1 MSSEP
6 ITVTLLVIDILE
18 KMGVPYLIGGSLAS
32 TAHGVV
38 RTTLA
43 TDLVADLRPEHALPL
58 AQALGDAFYVDVE
71 AIRDAI
77 RRRGSFNVIHLATM
91 FKVDIFVSRQR
102 PFDRAQFER
111 KAAQV
116 IAIDPERMAYI
127 ASAEDTVLSKLEWY
141 RLGEEVSERQ
151 WRDVLG
157 VLKVQADRLDQAYL
171 HHWAAALG
179 VADLLVRALAEAGV
193 EGQAL

>member
-18 KMGVPYLIGGSLAS
+18 KMKL
-32 TAHGVV
+32 
-38 RTTLA
+38 
-43 TDLVADLRPEHALPL
+43 
-58 AQALGDAFYVDVE
+58 
-71 AIRDAI
+71 
-77 RRRGSFNVIHLATM
+77 
-91 FKVDIFVSRQR
+91 DIFVSRQR

-116 IAIDPERMAYI
+116 ITTDPERMAYI